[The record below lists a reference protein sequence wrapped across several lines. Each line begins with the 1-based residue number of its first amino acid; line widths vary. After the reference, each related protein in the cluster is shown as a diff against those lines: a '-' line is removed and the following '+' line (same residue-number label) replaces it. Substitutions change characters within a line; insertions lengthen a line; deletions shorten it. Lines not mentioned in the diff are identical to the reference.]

1 VRVIRNIIFDWSGTL
16 VDDLPAV
23 LKASNFVLTQAGKPE
38 MSLEKFRAEFQLPFT
53 KFYDRHTP
61 DVPMPQLESWFHSSF
76 SRAQDSVLE
85 LPHARDFLE
94 FCRAKKLRTFLL
106 STVHADY
113 FKTQCTVT
121 GFDAFLDKPYTDVWD
136 KRKKIHDIL
145 AENNLKPDET
155 LFIGDMEHD
164 IETARHGG
172 VHSCA
177 VLTGYNTLEQLR
189 AARPDLIVE
198 HLGELRGLLEQN
210 DFLHLKPFANNPAE
224 TRPPLATVGGLV
236 FNSQGEVLMIRTHKW
251 SDLWGI
257 PGGKIKWGETSEA
270 ALRREILEETG
281 LKISNIKFVLA
292 QDCIHSKEFYRDA
305 HFVLLNYTCRRVG
318 KTAVVLNEEGRE
330 FRWISPAK
338 AGKMKL
344 NKPTKILLAAVLKM
358 NNQEAESGS
367 RDREKR
373 NV

>member
-1 VRVIRNIIFDWSGTL
+1 VIRNIIFDWSGTL

-23 LKASNFVLTQAGKPE
+23 LKASNFVLAQSGKPE
-38 MSLEKFRAEFQLPFT
+38 MSLPEFRAEFSLPFT

-61 DVPMPQLESWFHSSF
+61 HVPMPQLESWFHESF
-76 SRAQDSVLE
+76 KQAQTSVVE

-113 FKTQCTVT
+113 FAAQCRVT

-164 IETARHGG
+164 IETAKHGG

-189 AARPDLIVE
+189 AAQPDLIVE
-198 HLGELRGLLEQN
+198 HLSELRGLLERN
-210 DFLHLKPFANNPAE
+210 NLNFKPLVNKLE
-224 TRPPLATVGGLV
+224 ERQPPLATVGGLI
-236 FNSQGEVLMIRTHKW
+236 FNGKNEVLMIRTHKW
-251 SDLWGI
+251 SNLWGI

-281 LKISNIKFVLA
+281 LKISGIKFVLA

-305 HFVLLNYTCRRVG
+305 HFVLLNYTCRCQG
-318 KTAVVLNEEGRE
+318 KPKVVLNDEGRE
-330 FRWISPAK
+330 FRWVKLAEAK
-338 AGKMKL
+338 KMKL
-344 NKPTKILLAAVLKM
+344 NKPTRFLINSVLKSKVK
-358 NNQEAESGS
+358 NRKS
-367 RDREKR
+367 
-373 NV
+373 